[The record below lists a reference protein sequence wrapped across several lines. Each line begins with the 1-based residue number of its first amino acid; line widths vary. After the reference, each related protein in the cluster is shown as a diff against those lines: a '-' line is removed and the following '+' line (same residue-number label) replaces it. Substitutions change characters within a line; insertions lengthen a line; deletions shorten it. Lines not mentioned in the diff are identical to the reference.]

1 MNESH
6 EVLRPSVRGPIITDK
21 TTLAE
26 LQAAGA
32 TTLSDIP
39 IVELLE
45 YIRNTCLRVAS
56 DVEADKELQWSGKWA
71 EAVQHIQGAI
81 DSIEESF

>member
-1 MNESH
+1 MSH
-6 EVLRPSVRGPIITDK
+6 GPIITEK

-39 IVELLE
+39 LPELLD
-45 YIRNTCLRVAS
+45 YVRNTCLSVAK
-56 DVEADKELQWSGKWA
+56 DTEADKELQWSEYWVDAAGH
-71 EAVQHIQGAI
+71 VQAAI
-81 DSIEESF
+81 EKLEEVLPR